1 MKDPK
6 FAPDS
11 LFECESTH
19 ENVRQ
24 LAFACAIFQTHPE
37 TLHEKTEQRFLN
49 VFWTRMHAEFPEASA
64 EDIEWARNLLHR
76 MRDHGFTDEQMD
88 VIAEIASLDLLVAEE
103 DSDPIV

>member
-6 FAPDS
+6 FVPDN

-19 ENVRQ
+19 ENVRH
-24 LAFACAIFQTHPE
+24 LAFACALFQTYPD
-37 TLHEKTEQRFLN
+37 TLKEETEQSFLN
-49 VFWTRMHAEFPEASA
+49 VFWTRMNAEYPDASA

-88 VIAEIASLDLLVAEE
+88 VLAKIAALELLEADE
-103 DSDPIV
+103 DPCE